1 MLSVLIDTERGRVTL
16 PRYSFPARKTRVL
29 ERGEITEIIDWYP
42 PAIVTTGRE
51 VLLASRMELEGLKAF
66 CGEHGIPF
74 TRRYDVWADLLD
86 PFLDTELSTE
96 DQAANRQRLK
106 ERGSL
111 TDTEID
117 AIRAKVDKRMMWM
130 TAATWEW
137 QHYGLYDVLSAMK
150 PKLFFGRA
158 SWRAF
163 YAQAMEIAL
172 RSETFP
178 GDDQNID
185 T

>member
-1 MLSVLIDTERGRVTL
+1 MIETERGRVTL
-16 PRYSFPARKTRVL
+16 PRYPFPARKTRVL
-29 ERGEITEIIDWYP
+29 ERGDISEIIDWYP
-42 PAIVTTGRE
+42 PAIVTKGGE
-51 VLLASRMELEGLKAF
+51 VLLASRTELESLKTF
-66 CGEHGIPF
+66 CREHGIPF

-86 PFLDTELSTE
+86 PFLDTELSSE
-96 DQAANRQRLK
+96 DQAANRKRLK

-111 TDTEID
+111 TDAEID

-130 TAATWEW
+130 TVATWEW

-150 PKLFFGRA
+150 PKFFSGRA
-158 SWRAF
+158 SWRSF
-163 YAQAMEIAL
+163 YAQAMKIAL

-178 GDDQNID
+178 DDDQNID